1 MPFYRVSEMADVK
14 DIYNTTSHKQVN
26 GEFMKVGIVTLRP
39 GEEPDPHFHPNEEQF
54 DLILEGRVRMVL
66 GGEEAVLERGDLV
79 HIPRDTVHGRK
90 VLDDA
95 PLVFLNC
102 KSPVGSGALSG
113 DYNRAAEAG
122 DIRRRLSTDE

>member
-1 MPFYRVSEMADVK
+1 MPFHRISEMSDVK
-14 DIYNTTSHKQVN
+14 DIHQSTYHKQVN

-39 GEEPDPHFHPNEEQF
+39 GEEPDPHFHPNEEEF

-66 GGEEAVLERGDLV
+66 GDEEKVLERGDLV
-79 HIPRDTVHGRK
+79 HVPRNTIHARK
-90 VLDDA
+90 VLDGG

-113 DYNRAAEAG
+113 DYSRATDA
-122 DIRRRLSTDE
+122 DVIRERLSGA